1 MPPWLNLPNFFTFI
15 RLALTPWVVH
25 EILAGRHGAALF
37 WFIAAAV
44 TDLLDGAAARKLGLG
59 TQVGA
64 YFDPIA
70 DKCLMS
76 GVFLALAAAA
86 IVPWWLVFLVLGR
99 DIYILAGAA
108 IVWKVKQV
116 KKFPPSLW
124 GKLST
129 FFQIATVVVWLTS
142 NAAGA
147 AWLHGLAVVML
158 WVCAA
163 FTAASGLHYTW
174 RGIQIARA
182 D

>member
-1 MPPWLNLPNFFTFI
+1 MPAWVNLPNFFTFT
-15 RLALTPWVVH
+15 RLALTPWIVH
-25 EILAGRHGAALF
+25 EILAGRHESALF

-44 TDLLDGAAARKLGLG
+44 TDVLDGAAARRLGLG

-76 GVFLALAAAA
+76 GVFLALAMAG
-86 IVPWWLVFLVLGR
+86 IVPWWLVILVLGR
-99 DIYILAGAA
+99 DLYILAGAA
-108 IVWKVKQV
+108 IIWKFTKVR
-116 KKFPPSLW
+116 KFPPSLW

-129 FFQIATVVVWLTS
+129 FVQISTVVVWMTS
-142 NAAGA
+142 NAVGA

-158 WVCAA
+158 WVCVV
-163 FTAASGLHYTW
+163 FTAASGLDYSR
-174 RGIQIARA
+174 RGWQIARA

>member
-1 MPPWLNLPNFFTFI
+1 MPAWFNLPNLFTFI
-15 RLALTPWVVH
+15 RLALTPWIVH
-25 EILAGRHGAALF
+25 EILAGRHSAALV

-44 TDLLDGAAARKLGLG
+44 TDLLDGAAARQFGSG
-59 TQVGA
+59 TQIGE

-76 GVFLALAAAA
+76 GAFLALAASG
-86 IVPWWLVFLVLGR
+86 IIPWWLVGLVLGR

-108 IVWKVKQV
+108 IIWKWTKVR
-116 KKFPPSLW
+116 KFPPSVW

-129 FFQIATVVVWLTS
+129 FVQIATVVVWMTY
-142 NAAGA
+142 NAMGA

-158 WVCAA
+158 GVCAG
-163 FTAASGLHYTW
+163 FTVVSGLHYTW
-174 RGIQIARA
+174 RGVQFARA